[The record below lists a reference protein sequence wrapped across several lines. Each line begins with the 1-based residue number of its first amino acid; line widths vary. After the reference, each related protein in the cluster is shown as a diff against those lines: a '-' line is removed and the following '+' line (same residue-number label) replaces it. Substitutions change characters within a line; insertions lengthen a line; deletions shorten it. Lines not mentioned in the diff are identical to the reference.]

1 MNLIL
6 FIEGIFG
13 ILIVIVFHFLNLG
26 IFKIEKF
33 YLFNF
38 EGNNLFSI
46 SDIIILFIHCVLI
59 CLLNIYYLKV
69 VEETRPIYNT
79 LSKGLSNIFID
90 ISHLIQYLLFKN
102 NDYDNVLSVQN
113 IILKTFAL
121 IGFLIYS
128 EMITLNFCGLDK
140 FTKLKIADRGEE
152 DSKIINKLNLSSI
165 SFLDSY

>member
-13 ILIVIVFHFLNLG
+13 ILIVIIFHFLNLV

-38 EGNNLFSI
+38 EGNNLYSI
-46 SDIIILFIHCVLI
+46 SDILILFIYCVLI
-59 CLLNIYYLKV
+59 CLLNIYYLKI
-69 VEETRPIYNT
+69 VEETRPIYNA
-79 LSKGLSNIFID
+79 LSRGLSNIFID
-90 ISHLIQYLLFKN
+90 ISHLIQYFFLKN
-102 NDYDNVLSVQN
+102 NDYDNVLNFQN

-128 EMITLNFCGLDK
+128 EMMTLNFCGLDK

-152 DSKIINKLNLSSI
+152 DSRKFNKLNLSSVSLI
-165 SFLDSY
+165 NYY